1 MEESYKGLWI
11 NQRVNF
17 YSIEAM
23 KEVMKLVMKA
33 NLFSERYYI

>member
-17 YSIEAM
+17 LQHWSD
-23 KEVMKLVMKA
+23 
-33 NLFSERYYI
+33 ERSDEIGNEG